1 MKISK
6 INEIKLEQ
14 LKHVIEAEEGQEVS
28 VDQALTRV
36 LGFYKQFVP
45 YN

>member
-14 LKHVIEAEEGQEVS
+14 LKQVIETEEGREVT

>member
-6 INEIKLEQ
+6 INQEHLER
-14 LKHVIEAEEGQEVS
+14 LKKIIETEESREVS
-28 VDQALTRV
+28 TDQALTRV

>member
-1 MKISK
+1 MQISK
-6 INEIKLEQ
+6 INQESLEKL
-14 LKHVIEAEEGQEVS
+14 KKVIEIEEGHEVTA
-28 VDQALTRV
+28 DQALTRV